1 MTTFDRLNADESDNT
16 NKELHTGIFDCKRSE
31 NELIEPRDK
40 LGVET
45 RDISIL
51 HKLSKRYLGD
61 SDLFSIFQEMV
72 EAAIAIT
79 RADKGNI
86 QILDPSTGK
95 LKIAAQKEFSSQ
107 FLKFF
112 ELVDTEEA
120 ATCGTAMKQMERVI
134 VEDITRSPIFLGS
147 NALNILLDEGLRAV
161 QSTPM
166 VSWSGQFMGI
176 ISTHFNHI
184 HTPSERELMLIDILA
199 RLAADIIENK
209 KTEEILQESEKR
221 YRTLF
226 TNMTEGFYL
235 AEIICDKDGK
245 PYDYRYLEI
254 NPAYELIT
262 GIKRER
268 Y

>member
-86 QILDPSTGK
+86 QILDSSTGK
-95 LKIAAQKEFSSQ
+95 LKLAAQKGFSLR
-107 FLKFF
+107 FLEFF
-112 ELVDTEEA
+112 ELVD
-120 ATCGTAMKQMERVI
+120 V
-134 VEDITRSPIFLGS
+134 
-147 NALNILLDEGLRAV
+147 
-161 QSTPM
+161 
-166 VSWSGQFMGI
+166 
-176 ISTHFNHI
+176 
-184 HTPSERELMLIDILA
+184 
-199 RLAADIIENK
+199 
-209 KTEEILQESEKR
+209 
-221 YRTLF
+221 
-226 TNMTEGFYL
+226 
-235 AEIICDKDGK
+235 GK
-245 PYDYRYLEI
+245 
-254 NPAYELIT
+254 AS
-262 GIKRER
+262 
-268 Y
+268 